1 MGTTKSTEQIITTG
15 VPQGSILGPFL
26 FLIYINDFPAATA
39 YFDFIMYGDD
49 TTLMT
54 NLHINEFDNID
65 VLTQTINT
73 ELVHINE
80 WLKVNKLSLNAA
92 KSKYM
97 MFHMPQRKLKNI
109 SISVDNTQIEH
120 TSTFNFLSIIVEE
133 HLK

>member
-1 MGTTKSTEQIITTG
+1 MSNRKQYVQFGTTKSTEQIITTG

-26 FLIYINDFPAATA
+26 FLIYITDFPAATA
-39 YFDFIMYGDD
+39 YFDFIMYADD

-92 KSKYM
+92 N
-97 MFHMPQRKLKNI
+97 L
-109 SISVDNTQIEH
+109 NT
-120 TSTFNFLSIIVEE
+120 
-133 HLK
+133 